1 MVLKKRSFGADELV
15 IFDEAI
21 IYKRGDYWHFRMWL
35 AGEGKYARKSLK
47 TRSQTTAIER
57 GKHAY
62 LEITANTIAGKKYFS
77 LTAKEGYEKY
87 IEQRTRDAV
96 AGSITKGRL
105 GTVKTH
111 LGHWLEFIGADTKLK
126 EMDRIDCENYFYER
140 TKGKKN
146 LTISQTTIKN
156 EQSSINSM
164 MNWLFKRGETTIDGF
179 EFKALPRIDKGDES
193 LRRSMF
199 SNEEIKDIG
208 SKLRDDIKEAEKDLA
223 DNRNLTKLIACF
235 YMRIA
240 IVSGLRTGEQRQ
252 LRWQD
257 VTWETHHN
265 NNKPYKMVKIHV
277 RYHTSKVQKTRYLLI
292 RDADYLEQLRKIMT
306 DIYEDDE
313 MKLGDR
319 LIFSAD
325 GKTPISERAILYHF
339 KRVIDAIEIKNRHAR
354 DLVPYSFRHYF
365 ITQKMNSGLTS
376 TAVAE
381 MCGTS
386 ELQISK
392 TYYHTTKEKMVKN
405 ALAGTLIDED
415 ELYFA
420 ELENEDYTDY
430 ED

>member
-21 IYKRGDYWHFRMWL
+21 IYKRSDYWHFRMWL
-35 AGEGKYARKSLK
+35 AGEGKYARKSLR

-77 LTAKEGYEKY
+77 LSAKEGLDKY
-87 IEQRTRDAV
+87 IEQRTRDAA

-126 EMDRIDCENYFYER
+126 ELDRIDCEDYFYER

-146 LTISQTTIKN
+146 LKISHTTVKN

-164 MNWLFKRGETTIDGF
+164 MNWLFKRGETTIDSF
-179 EFKALPRIDKGDES
+179 EFKALPRIDSGDEN
-193 LRRSMF
+193 LRRAMF
-199 SNEEIKDIG
+199 SEEEIKEI
-208 SKLRDDIKEAEKDLA
+208 SIKLRDDIKDAKKDLT

-235 YMRIA
+235 YMRVA

-257 VTWETHHN
+257 VSWHTHHN
-265 NNKPYKMVKIHV
+265 ENKPYKMVKIHV
-277 RYHTSKVQKTRYLLI
+277 RHTTSKVQKTRYLLI
-292 RDADYLEQLRKIMT
+292 RDAHYLEQLRKIMAGV
-306 DIYEDDE
+306 YEDDGV
-313 MKLGDR
+313 KLGDR
-319 LIFSAD
+319 LIFSVD
-325 GKTPISERAILYHF
+325 GKTQLSERAILYHF
-339 KRVIDAIEIKNRHAR
+339 RRVIDAIEIKNRHAR

-365 ITQKMNSGLTS
+365 ITQKVNSGLTS

-386 ELQISK
+386 ELQIAK
-392 TYYHTTKEKMVKN
+392 TYYHTTTEKMVKN
-405 ALAGTLIDED
+405 AIAGTLIDED

-420 ELENEDYTDY
+420 ELENEDLDEY